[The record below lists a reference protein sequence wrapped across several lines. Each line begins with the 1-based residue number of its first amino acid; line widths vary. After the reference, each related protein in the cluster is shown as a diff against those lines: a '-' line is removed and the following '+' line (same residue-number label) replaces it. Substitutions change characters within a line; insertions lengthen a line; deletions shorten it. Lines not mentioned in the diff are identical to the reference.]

1 MSLPAQ
7 HLREHLDPLDV
18 APLDATTTSD
28 LLSSS
33 ALASF
38 CVLTQR
44 KRLPPLIRDEL
55 RALSLNDLP
64 ELPENSLD
72 ACLQQVSNFSEQ
84 QPRAVAELVA
94 TDFSISSGN
103 IAESEEL
110 GPSYALGVLRCV
122 CDTLFSTSPADFSR
136 HVRPALQNP
145 ARLLHWPQMSSFA
158 PPTSRSLAD
167 VLFALNRSANES
179 LQWPPAEASTFSPPN
194 AAASASVSSLPPA
207 AFVIVLSLLV
217 LLPLVTVLGN
227 VLVVVSVLTD
237 RALRHSLTNNYIL
250 SLAFA
255 DVAGALRAALLEN
268 SNQKKYQ

>member
-1 MSLPAQ
+1 MNLHTQ
-7 HLREHLDPLDV
+7 HLRKHLDPLDV
-18 APLDATTTSD
+18 ATLDATTTSD

-38 CVLTQR
+38 CALTQR
-44 KRLPPLIRDEL
+44 KRLPPPIRDEL
-55 RALSLNDLP
+55 RALRLNDLP
-64 ELPENSLD
+64 ELPANSLD
-72 ACLQQVSNFSEQ
+72 VCLQKVSNLSGQ

-94 TDFSISSGN
+94 DDFSISRSGE

-110 GPSYALGVLRCV
+110 GPGYALGILRCV
-122 CDTLFSTSPADFSR
+122 CDTLFSESPSDSSR
-136 HVRPALQNP
+136 HALVRPALLSP
-145 ARLLHWPQMSSFA
+145 ARPLAHTSSLA
-158 PPTSRSLAD
+158 PPLTSRSLLAD

-179 LQWPPAEASTFSPPN
+179 FQWPPAVASTFSPHN
-194 AAASASVSSLPPA
+194 AAESASISSMPPA

-227 VLVVVSVLTD
+227 LLVVVSVLTD

-250 SLAFA
+250 SLAVA

-268 SNQKKYQ
+268 SN